1 MLGMTSQ
8 EISELLGPVATTID
22 SWAEEGDWD
31 DQKMLRQTSPNR
43 IALDAAWMVGMI
55 YKTAREENRILTSKE
70 IDQVSKHNKLIERLD
85 KNFAFVAS
93 VIEGQGMFMA
103 KVREKDE
110 DLFQKLIPI
119 NLEFTQDLAR
129 KFGEI

>member
-1 MLGMTSQ
+1 MLGMTAE
-8 EISELLGPVATTID
+8 EISEILPPTAITIGN
-22 SWAEEGDWD
+22 WINEGDWD
-31 DQKMLRQTSPNR
+31 DQKMLRHTSPNR

-55 YKTAREENRILTSKE
+55 YRQAREENRILTSKE

-85 KNFAFVAS
+85 KNFAFIAS
-93 VIEGQGMFMA
+93 VIEGQGLFMA

-119 NLEFTQDLAR
+119 NLEFTQDLA
-129 KFGEI
+129 KKIGEL